1 MENKLQ
7 QKYNHQTIPKQ
18 FMPEVLKNL
27 ISELASTSG
36 EALGEA
42 FKGLAEGTGQVT
54 KTLGDQSR
62 KIVNKKYGEDY
73 VKTFIP
79 DEKNQKEEGYTPV
92 KEEESQEDTK
102 PLYPSLEEKK

>member
-1 MENKLQ
+1 
-7 QKYNHQTIPKQ
+7 
-18 FMPEVLKNL
+18 MPEVRSNIIL
-27 ISELASTSG
+27 ELASTSG

-42 FKGLAEGTGQVT
+42 YKGLAEGTGEVA

-79 DEKNQKEEGYTPV
+79 DEKSPKEEGYTPV
-92 KEEESQEDTK
+92 KEEEE
-102 PLYPSLEEKK
+102 P